1 MTWRVIQL
9 NLRHSGM
16 IPYQIYLL
24 NPLITQLLFNLLVQN
39 CDSTTASSK
48 YIRRAYRAL

>member
-1 MTWRVIQL
+1 MTWRIIQL
-9 NLRHSGM
+9 NFRQSGM

-39 CDSTTASSK
+39 CDSTTACSK
-48 YIRRAYRAL
+48 YFRRAYRVL